1 MNTTQRL
8 DYEKLLNTM
17 INDYGVKDVTNE
29 RQRKNGTTAFETAN
43 GEKFQIYKS
52 GYVRRTINSRYSG
65 EVVYQINPT
74 MKSNDG
80 YIVFSYGKLKKVIRE
95 NTLRLKIYNDLARL
109 TYLFNFLVKNK
120 YIEKQTNKFN
130 AEIKV

>member
-1 MNTTQRL
+1 MDKTQRL

-17 INDYGVKDVTNE
+17 INDYGVKNVTNK
-29 RQRKNGTTAFETAN
+29 RQASNGTLALETAN

-52 GYVRRTINSRYSG
+52 GYVRRTIKSRYSG

-74 MKSNDG
+74 MKSNDV
-80 YIVFSYGKLKKVIRE
+80 YITFSYGKLKKIIEE
-95 NTLRLKIYNDLARL
+95 NTLRIKIYNDLARL

-120 YIEKQTNKFN
+120 YIEKQTNKLN
-130 AEIKV
+130 AEIKI